1 MAQANSIPSPLNPGA
16 SEYVPL
22 LLQEEATSPPTEEF
36 LPPIE
41 NVPRDVSSIFFV
53 QKEGGQMATLVLT
66 VPLTPHPVEKN
77 SPPQPQPQKPSLPP
91 RLP

>member
-1 MAQANSIPSPLNPGA
+1 MAPANSIPTPLNPGA

-41 NVPRDVSSIFFV
+41 NVPRDVSSIFSF
-53 QKEGGQMATLVLT
+53 KKREGKWR
-66 VPLTPHPVEKN
+66 PWC
-77 SPPQPQPQKPSLPP
+77 
-91 RLP
+91 